1 MSVFYDHIA
10 LAVTELE
17 RSTDFYRDI
26 LGLEYSSTR
35 RLSDGRHQTVFHI
48 GEEILVL
55 FRHEDGRYEEKIR
68 KPRSG
73 IHHLAFRMDA
83 PSYDAVIDRCKANG
97 VTLRRQEVNSGALGE
112 GYATYFYDPDG
123 NEIEIKKYE
132 DDPKFKEHTDP
143 EYHV

>member
-1 MSVFYDHIA
+1 MNVFYDHVA

-17 RSTDFYRDI
+17 RSLDFYRDI
-26 LGLEYSSTR
+26 LGLDYSSTR
-35 RLSDGRHQTVFHI
+35 QLPDGRYQAVFHV

-55 FRHEDGRYEEKIR
+55 FRHEDGRYSEKIR

-73 IHHLAFRMDA
+73 IHHLAFRMSA
-83 PSYDAVIDRCKANG
+83 SSYDAVVDRCESNG
-97 VTLRRQEVNSGALGE
+97 VTIRRQEVNSGALGE

-132 DDPKFKEHTDP
+132 HDANFEEQTDSD
-143 EYHV
+143 YHV